1 MSNYQQIL
9 ACFREIY
16 ESELSEAYVH
26 RLNKILNGFKPLQN
40 DLPSLELTER
50 DSILITYGDA
60 IQSIKSTPLKTLGE
74 FLRNEVG
81 DAISTVHLLPF
92 FPYSSDDG
100 FSVIDFYQVDPEI
113 GSWEDV
119 IDLGESYDLMFD
131 AVINHISVRS
141 EWFERFLR
149 DEQSYQD
156 FFITVD
162 EGVDLS
168 KVFRPRALPLLTEF
182 QTADGSKKVWT
193 TFSIDQV
200 DLNYRHPEVLLE
212 ITRILL
218 MFVERGARFIRLD
231 AIAYIWKE
239 LGTNCLHHQKVHR
252 IIQFFRLI
260 FEELAP
266 YVQVITET
274 NVPHEENISYFGD
287 GTNEAQLV
295 YNFSLP
301 PLVLHAFHQQ
311 NALILSQWAKTLVLP
326 SKQTSFFNFLAS
338 HDGIGV
344 TPAKGLIPEEEIEQL
359 CERVKRLGGFVSYKG
374 NPDGTRSPYELNIN
388 YLDALGDPAKEDEP
402 IPLVSDRF
410 LASQSIML
418 ALKGVPGIYYHSLMG
433 SRSWNE
439 GVRQTGRKR
448 TINREKLDI
457 DSLLEALHE
466 KGSLRQLVFNGLMSM
481 LRSRAFNAE
490 GAFSPYGEQ
499 SILDVNDKLMAI
511 LRSAPNQTSRV
522 LYLCNVSAEN
532 IELIPQDQPL
542 GDLNWQN
549 QKVIYARNA
558 SLLSGRA
565 QEKVLIGPYGILWIL
580 FRRGN

>member
-1 MSNYQQIL
+1 
-9 ACFREIY
+9 
-16 ESELSEAYVH
+16 
-26 RLNKILNGFKPLQN
+26 
-40 DLPSLELTER
+40 
-50 DSILITYGDA
+50 
-60 IQSIKSTPLKTLGE
+60 
-74 FLRNEVG
+74 
-81 DAISTVHLLPF
+81 
-92 FPYSSDDG
+92 
-100 FSVIDFYQVDPEI
+100 
-113 GSWEDV
+113 V

-149 DEQSYQD
+149 DEQPYRD

-168 KVFRPRALPLLTEF
+168 EVFRPRALPLLTEF
-182 QTADGSKKVWT
+182 QTAVGPKKVWT
-193 TFSIDQV
+193 TFSADQV
-200 DLNYRHPEVLLE
+200 DLNYHHPEVLLE
-212 ITRILL
+212 IVRILL

-239 LGTNCLHHQKVHR
+239 QGTSCLHHQKAHR

-260 FEELAP
+260 FNELAP
-266 YVQVITET
+266 YVQMITET
-274 NVPHEENISYFGD
+274 NVPHQENISYFGD
-287 GTNEAQLV
+287 GANEAQLV

-311 NALILSQWAKTLVLP
+311 NALILSRWAKTLVLP

-359 CERVKRLGGFVSYKG
+359 CERVKRLGGFVSYKD

-402 IPLVSDRF
+402 ISLVSDRF

-418 ALKGVPGIYYHSLMG
+418 ALKGVPGIYYHSLLG

-439 GVRQTGRKR
+439 GVRQTGRNR

-466 KGSLRQLVFNGLMSM
+466 EGSLRHLVFNGLMTM
-481 LRSRAFNAE
+481 LRSRAFNAD

-499 SILDVNDKLMAI
+499 SILDVNDKLMVI
-511 LRSAPNQTSRV
+511 LRSAQNQTSRV
-522 LYLCNVSAEN
+522 LCLCNVSAEK

-558 SLLSGRA
+558 SLLLGRA